1 MVVQITAVLPTTA
14 ADSSPRLN
22 SQLPLQATTA
32 FAIAPCAS
40 PRRCCFKFHSTR
52 KDRCFPSHEAVAEW
66 IGLTRRR
73 VIEAIKELEQYGYV
87 AVVRGHGRSNAYR
100 FNFGVTLATRI
111 EAESGDA
118 NDISE
123 VTPATQVSDASN
135 TSEVT
140 LPTPYPVA
148 LPSEIDPV
156 TLPSGRRSQIKSDAL
171 GKDALGEQSKLINLP
186 RHHSQRKSRGELP
199 QNWRP
204 SDTGID
210 FAFKH
215 GMTGEVLEDEVAH
228 FTAHHRRKATLS
240 ADWDAEWQVWVLND
254 KQFRRKANSQRRG
267 RSTYRDILFEEDA
280 V

>member
-148 LPSEIDPV
+148 LPNEIDPV
-156 TLPSGRRSQIKSDAL
+156 TLPSGRRTQIENNASGKYDAS
-171 GKDALGEQSKLINLP
+171 GRESRPTRNQHPGGINKQKEEP
-186 RHHSQRKSRGELP
+186 RCR
-199 QNWRP
+199 QNGGHQTRP
-204 SDTGID
+204 SI
-210 FAFKH
+210 
-215 GMTGEVLEDEVAH
+215 
-228 FTAHHRRKATLS
+228 S
-240 ADWDAEWQVWVLND
+240 PY
-254 KQFRRKANSQRRG
+254 
-267 RSTYRDILFEEDA
+267 STE
-280 V
+280 